1 MNKKQLY
8 EKVMGLVFL
17 LLLIGFIGFLTFVPM
32 PVASEKVILMVIGG
46 LMTVATGALPRL
58 FGEDKSQEDVLKV
71 ELENLRTEL
80 KLLTAKHEILKHEHD
95 KLTAMLIERH
105 VVKGEGV
112 ETHVQQS
119 LS

>member
-1 MNKKQLY
+1 MTAKQIF
-8 EKVMGLVFL
+8 EKFSGLLFL
-17 LLLIGFIGFLTFVPM
+17 LLLIGMVAFLTYVPM
-32 PVASEKVILMVIGG
+32 PQASEKVILMIIGG
-46 LMTVATGALPRL
+46 LMAVATGALPRL

>member
-1 MNKKQLY
+1 MNEKQLY

-17 LLLIGFIGFLTFVPM
+17 LLLIGLIGFLTFVPM
-32 PVASEKVILMVIGG
+32 PVASEKV
-46 LMTVATGALPRL
+46 
-58 FGEDKSQEDVLKV
+58 KSQEDALKV

-112 ETHVQQS
+112 EAPIQ
-119 LS
+119 